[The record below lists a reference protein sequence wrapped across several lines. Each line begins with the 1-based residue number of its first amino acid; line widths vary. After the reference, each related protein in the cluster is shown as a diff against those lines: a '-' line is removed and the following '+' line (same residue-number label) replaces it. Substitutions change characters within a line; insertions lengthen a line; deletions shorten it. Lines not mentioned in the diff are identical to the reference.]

1 MKKRIEPL
9 SLEGIQTYPLRSRKS
24 LVRAEDFARPFP
36 PRASFSK
43 FVSSLPNFLAAKDFR
58 EIAARIVSARRR
70 RKPVLLGRGA
80 HPLKVGLSPL
90 IIRLL
95 ERGVLQGVAMNGAG
109 IIHDFEIAFAGRTSE
124 DVAAEIGSGS
134 FGMAEETGRRLNEAI
149 RKGRERRWGIG
160 YAVGAMIQENRL
172 PYRRLSIAAAGF
184 RLGIPVTVHV
194 AVGTDIIHLHPQAS
208 GEAIG
213 EGSHR
218 DFRLFAALISR
229 LRGGVYLNLGSAVIL
244 PEVFLKALTLAR
256 NLGYPARDF
265 TTVNMDFIT
274 HYRPLINVVRRPT
287 LEGGKGFHLT
297 GHHEIMF
304 PLLAA
309 AVQEE
314 LGSGKTGGRK
324 GGRGKRGSASIR
336 GSEKTPDVTGNSKGR
351 I

>member
-1 MKKRIEPL
+1 MKKKIEPL
-9 SLEGIQTYPLRSRKS
+9 SLEGIQTYPLLSRKS
-24 LVRAEDFARPFP
+24 LVRAEDFARPLP

-43 FVSSLPNFLAAKDFR
+43 FLSSLPNFLAAKDFR
-58 EIAARIVSARRR
+58 EIVARIASAHRRG
-70 RKPVLLGRGA
+70 KPVLLGMGA

-95 ERGVLQGVAMNGAG
+95 ERGILQGVAMNGAG

-134 FGMAEETGRRLNEAI
+134 FGMAEETGQGLNEAI
-149 RKGRERRWGIG
+149 RKGWEQSWGIG
-160 YAVGAMIQENRL
+160 YAVGAMIQEKRL
-172 PYRRLSIAAAGF
+172 PYRRLSITAAGF

-244 PEVFLKALTLAR
+244 PEVFLKALTLTR

-265 TTVNMDFIT
+265 TTVNLDFIP
-274 HYRPLINVVRRPT
+274 HYRPLTNVVRRPT

-309 AVQEE
+309 AVLEE
-314 LGSGKTGGRK
+314 LANGKAK
-324 GGRGKRGSASIR
+324 GKKGKGERG
-336 GSEKTPDVTGNSKGR
+336 
-351 I
+351 

>member
-1 MKKRIEPL
+1 MKKKIEPL
-9 SLEGIQTYPLRSRKS
+9 SLEGIQTYPLLSRKS
-24 LVRAEDFARPFP
+24 LVRAEDFARPLP

-43 FVSSLPNFLAAKDFR
+43 FLSSLPNFLAAKDFR
-58 EIAARIVSARRR
+58 EIVARIASAHRRG
-70 RKPVLLGRGA
+70 KPVLLGMGA

-95 ERGVLQGVAMNGAG
+95 ERGILQGVAMNGAG
-109 IIHDFEIAFAGRTSE
+109 IIHDFEIACAGRTSE

-134 FGMAEETGRRLNEAI
+134 FGMAEETGQGLNEAI
-149 RKGRERRWGIG
+149 RKGWEQSWGIG
-160 YAVGAMIQENRL
+160 YAVGAMIQEKRL
-172 PYRRLSIAAAGF
+172 PYRRLSITAAGF

-213 EGSHR
+213 EASHR

-244 PEVFLKALTLAR
+244 PEVFLKALTLTR

-265 TTVNMDFIT
+265 TTVNLDFIP
-274 HYRPLINVVRRPT
+274 HYRPLTNVVRRPT

-309 AVQEE
+309 AVLEE
-314 LGSGKTGGRK
+314 LANGKAK
-324 GGRGKRGSASIR
+324 GKKGKGERG
-336 GSEKTPDVTGNSKGR
+336 
-351 I
+351 